1 MIVDLGMYYFFI
13 VVLAVSLVANIILS
27 GLLVRW
33 MRYAE
38 QYKGLWKEAS
48 ARIIPYDPY
57 EKQKAAIQYEYLEGL
72 D

>member
-1 MIVDLGMYYFFI
+1 MIVDLGMYYLFI
-13 VVLAVSLVANIILS
+13 VILAVSLVANILLS
-27 GLLVRW
+27 GLMVRW

-48 ARIIPYDPY
+48 TRIIPYDPY
-57 EKQKAAIQYEYLEGL
+57 EKQEKAIHYEYLEGL